1 MNRFFNMDN
10 KFFVFMGRVADL
22 ILLNILC
29 ILCCIPIIT
38 AGASITSLYYVTLKM
53 ARDEESYIIR
63 SFFHAFKQNFKQATI
78 INIIMLLTAGVLFV
92 DLRIARAGDS
102 VMYKGLFTLF
112 IAVAFI
118 YALILLYIYPIL
130 AKFYNSIKNTFV
142 NAFLMSVRHLPQ
154 TALMLLISAS
164 PVLLFLLMSYTGA
177 AHVLSILIMLFV
189 LMGFATLAYW
199 KSKLFVNIFDNYIP
213 KDESE
218 KSELEEA

>member
-1 MNRFFNMDN
+1 
-10 KFFVFMGRVADL
+10 
-22 ILLNILC
+22 
-29 ILCCIPIIT
+29 
-38 AGASITSLYYVTLKM
+38 
-53 ARDEESYIIR
+53 
-63 SFFHAFKQNFKQATI
+63 
-78 INIIMLLTAGVLFV
+78 
-92 DLRIARAGDS
+92 
-102 VMYKGLFTLF
+102 MYKGLFTLF

-177 AHVLSILIMLFV
+177 AQVLSILIMLFV

-199 KSKLFVNIFDNYIP
+199 KSKLFVKIFDNYIP